1 MTAQMNLSKLS
12 KPLLSFVLTISAILL
27 NASST
32 FAASSMQESLNMMNA
47 SEWAVTL
54 LGFAIIVFFLIFL
67 VLALVFYTVVV
78 TKKHSIQ

>member
-1 MTAQMNLSKLS
+1 MNLSKLS

-78 TKKHSIQ
+78 TKKQTAQ

>member
-1 MTAQMNLSKLS
+1 MNLSKLS

-78 TKKHSIQ
+78 TKKHTAQ

>member
-1 MTAQMNLSKLS
+1 MNLSKLL
-12 KPLLSFVLTISAILL
+12 KPLLSFVLTIGAILL
-27 NASST
+27 NASSS
-32 FAASSMQESLNMMNA
+32 FAESSLQESLNMMNA

-78 TKKHSIQ
+78 TKKHSTQ

>member
-1 MTAQMNLSKLS
+1 MNLSKLPKS
-12 KPLLSFVLTISAILL
+12 LLSFVLTIGAILL
-27 NASST
+27 NASSS
-32 FAASSMQESLNMMNA
+32 FAESSLQNSLNMMNA

-78 TKKHSIQ
+78 TKKHSTQ

>member
-1 MTAQMNLSKLS
+1 MNLSKLS
-12 KPLLSFVLTISAILL
+12 KPLLSFVLTIGAILL
-27 NASST
+27 NATSS
-32 FAASSMQESLNMMNA
+32 FAESSLQDSLNMMSA

-78 TKKHSIQ
+78 TKKHSNQ

>member
-1 MTAQMNLSKLS
+1 MNLSKLS